1 MALAICIS
9 IYLYLHDF
17 MDINLWCI
25 NWMML
30 HVHIYHSTP
39 HTTPLLFQVNSTKV
53 Y

>member
-25 NWMML
+25 NWCT
-30 HVHIYHSTP
+30 HIYHSTP
-39 HTTPLLFQVNSTKV
+39 HPTPLLFQVNSTKV